1 MRGLNGEGQ
10 LREVRWYRTPK
21 ETAEDD
27 DDDDDDDDWE
37 LKGWEPYGMV
47 GEGGQRRRVKGRER
61 LREEDGEIM
70 RMGRRRS
77 ECGDVQD
84 LIVKTAQRAAMT
96 DADDGG
102 PPWGAT

>member
-1 MRGLNGEGQ
+1 MRGLNG
-10 LREVRWYRTPK
+10 EVRWYRTPK

-61 LREEDGEIM
+61 LPEDDRGRAGTIS
-70 RMGRRRS
+70 RWARRRK
-77 ECGDVQD
+77 V
-84 LIVKTAQRAAMT
+84 V
-96 DADDGG
+96 
-102 PPWGAT
+102 